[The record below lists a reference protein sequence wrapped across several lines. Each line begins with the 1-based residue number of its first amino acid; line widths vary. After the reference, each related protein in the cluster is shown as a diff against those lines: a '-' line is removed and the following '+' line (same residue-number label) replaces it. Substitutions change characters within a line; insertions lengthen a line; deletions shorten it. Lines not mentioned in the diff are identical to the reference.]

1 MCQALPLQSCKLIF
15 LFKCIFILFVIFIF
29 KCGKQS
35 ELLVL
40 AIKRNKK
47 MTRKVIVHI
56 SEMVL

>member
-1 MCQALPLQSCKLIF
+1 MPGTATAVMETDFF

-47 MTRKVIVHI
+47 
-56 SEMVL
+56 

>member
-1 MCQALPLQSCKLIF
+1 MCQALPLQSYKLIF

-47 MTRKVIVHI
+47 
-56 SEMVL
+56 